1 MTTTLESA
9 KKNIEPGQPKY
20 EAVAER
26 LRTQIE
32 SHELRP
38 GDRLPTYA
46 ELRAQFGATAT
57 TVERI
62 YGLLEQEGLV
72 ERQPRRGLFVAERK
86 RVLTG
91 NIGLVGSPLFQNQ
104 QDSFYININHG
115 VQSAVSQYGRRLL
128 LTTNYDVD
136 RPLFEMVDGLL
147 LSGHSVETNQ
157 HILQEAPAHLGR
169 VSMFTSM
176 PGMTCV
182 VADEYRG
189 GKLAVEHLINN
200 GHRRI
205 ACLMSQAAESLG
217 HVGRLTG
224 YYNAMQEA
232 GIAIDSRWKRVIPSD
247 GLNPQF
253 NHLSWGRQQMQD
265 WLDQGWRELGCTA
278 LVVQNDKMAIGVMQV
293 LNEAKINVPHEVS
306 VIGFDGTELCEHVV
320 PKLTSIRL
328 PLFEVGVKATDLLIQ
343 QIEGGKQE
351 EQVVVLPATL
361 RVGDSVAAI

>member
-1 MTTTLESA
+1 MPTTLERA
-9 KKNIEPGQPKY
+9 KKNIESGQPKY
-20 EAVAER
+20 EAVAKR
-26 LRTQIE
+26 LRAQIE

-46 ELRAQFGATAT
+46 ELRAEFGATAT

-62 YGLLEQEGLV
+62 YSLLEQEGLV

-91 NIGLVGSPLFQNQ
+91 NIGLVGSPLLQNQ
-104 QDSFYININHG
+104 QDSFYIHINQG
-115 VQSAVSQYGRRLL
+115 VQSAASQHGRRLL
-128 LTTNYDVD
+128 LTTNYEVD
-136 RPLFEMVDGLL
+136 HKLFAMVDGLL

-157 HILQEAPAHLGR
+157 RILQEAPAHLGR

-182 VADEYRG
+182 IADEYRG
-189 GKLAVEHLINN
+189 GKLAVEHLVAK
-200 GHRRI
+200 GHQRI
-205 ACLMSQAAESLG
+205 ACLMSQGAESLG
-217 HVGRLTG
+217 HAGRLTG
-224 YYNAMQEA
+224 YCNAMQEA
-232 GIAIDSRWKRVIPSD
+232 GIAIDERWKRVVASD
-247 GLNPQF
+247 GLNSQF

-278 LVVQNDKMAIGVMQV
+278 LVVQNDQMAIGAMQV
-293 LNEAKINVPHEVS
+293 LNEARISVPHEVS

-328 PLFEVGVKATDLLIQ
+328 PLFEVGVKATELLIQ
-343 QIEGGKQE
+343 QIESGKQE
-351 EQVVVLPATL
+351 EQIIVLPATL
-361 RVGDSVAAI
+361 RPGNSVAAI